1 MATIHVRDVPD
12 DTLRTLKTRAARTGQ
27 SLQSYVLQLLAGEAA
42 TLTPTE
48 AAHEARAIASRAQV
62 TADDVTDALRD
73 LREARA

>member
-1 MATIHVRDVPD
+1 MATIHVRDVPE

-42 TLTPTE
+42 TLTPAE
-48 AAHEARAIASRAQV
+48 AAHEARAIAVRAQV

>member
-27 SLQSYVLQLLAGEAA
+27 SLQSYVLQLLASEAA
-42 TLTPTE
+42 TLTPAE

-62 TADDVTDALRD
+62 TAHDVTDALRD